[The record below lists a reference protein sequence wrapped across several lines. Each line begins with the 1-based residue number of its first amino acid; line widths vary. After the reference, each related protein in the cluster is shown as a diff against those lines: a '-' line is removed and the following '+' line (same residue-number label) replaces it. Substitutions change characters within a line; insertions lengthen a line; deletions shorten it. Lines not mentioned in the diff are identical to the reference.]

1 MNYRFIFSGAL
12 GPSFLCRF
20 QTTGSAAQNYSN
32 QHSSTSNADGTTKEG
47 KSDEQSFFQY
57 PIYGTSSSATSL
69 FLSLQCSSG
78 IRFSFFIKDLN

>member
-47 KSDEQSFFQY
+47 KSDEQSFFSIPFMGHPVQL
-57 PIYGTSSSATSL
+57 PACFCPCNALLALDSHFSSK
-69 FLSLQCSSG
+69 
-78 IRFSFFIKDLN
+78 I